1 MAKIKVRV
9 KKDSPAA
16 DIIKAAKE
24 EKQAF
29 KEAVESGN
37 NKQQT
42 AVEWLEQKLK
52 DRYSLI
58 HSQPLFEQ
66 AKQMEKEQLENARPQ
81 IISNCVI
88 KEISDDEIEK
98 AAWDYEIKEIG
109 DGYNHHFVEGARWYR
124 EQLRNKQ

>member
-1 MAKIKVRV
+1 MAKIKATI

-37 NKQQT
+37 SKQQT
-42 AVEWLEQKLK
+42 AVEWLESEIKK
-52 DRYSLI
+52 IRNI
-58 HSQPLFEQ
+58 VPKVLFEK

-88 KEISDDEIEK
+88 KEISDEDIKRKIKKEYNYTH
-98 AAWDYEIKEIG
+98 YE
-109 DGYNHHFVEGARWYR
+109 DRLWMVQGAVWYK
-124 EQLRNKQ
+124 EQLKKQQ